1 MADTAITKALQQ
13 LQSKISIS
21 KQDMEYY
28 RQTIQMGSVR
38 SEHDIQ
44 TGLLQSIQILTE
56 LLPYERETIEAAY
69 IKGDNDCWEN
79 EFASGAEFTDK
90 QDYFTKTYNQND

>member
-1 MADTAITKALQQ
+1 MAQTALTKAIEYVEN
-13 LQSKISIS
+13 KI
-21 KQDMEYY
+21 KEAHD
-28 RQTIQMGSVR
+28 TIKSGVDER
-38 SEHDIQ
+38 AKTILRYDIA
-44 TGLLQSIQILTE
+44 TLNKVVLHLYS

-90 QDYFTKTYNQND
+90 QDYFTKTYNQNEA